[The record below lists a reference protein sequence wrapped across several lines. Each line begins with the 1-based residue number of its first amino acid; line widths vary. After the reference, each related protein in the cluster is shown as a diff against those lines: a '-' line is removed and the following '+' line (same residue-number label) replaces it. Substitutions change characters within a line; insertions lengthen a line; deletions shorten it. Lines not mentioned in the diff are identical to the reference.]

1 MNSSRVTDDDILTQQ
16 MVINNIAVV
25 SLFHDVFFTRLF
37 KSGRNVL
44 LNWVALNVHGNYL
57 KGVLSDFLISYV
69 LINTLSIY
77 LLKDELCERNL
88 LHDARFSEN

>member
-37 KSGRNVL
+37 KSSRNTFELSGAERTRQL
-44 LNWVALNVHGNYL
+44 LEGCPIRFFDQLRVDKHTFYL
-57 KGVLSDFLISYV
+57 PAKG
-69 LINTLSIY
+69 
-77 LLKDELCERNL
+77 
-88 LHDARFSEN
+88 